1 MRTLKSDDSQR
12 LPRRGFWND
21 AAVSSH
27 GFLQDIHTGI
37 VVSIHREAA
46 VRALVDADRKEDLL
60 AAPTARAGLRC
71 IGRLD
76 THHSSRGLFRLREQM
91 CEERRPGR
99 IAYTFCKARILDHV
113 AHHQGLHRDQSIAVD
128 QLTRLLLHEI
138 LATPTDALMDT
149 CYHLASLG
157 VLFGTFLGFGEA
169 ALDTCKGFLLY
180 SKEPRFSICSPVER

>member
-1 MRTLKSDDSQR
+1 M
-12 LPRRGFWND
+12 
-21 AAVSSH
+21 
-27 GFLQDIHTGI
+27 
-37 VVSIHREAA
+37 
-46 VRALVDADRKEDLL
+46 RALVDADRKEDLL

-169 ALDTCKGFLLY
+169 ALDTCKGFSSTRKNQDSSARRWRGRQRWTGLRRCLPELRWGQDIWLHFIAGERY
-180 SKEPRFSICSPVER
+180 IPLPVADA